1 MRCPPVLQPGP
12 ITMRPLVI
20 PAIIALF
27 SVVIIYLALQLRVS
41 PPLIV
46 GASMQPR
53 SFPIFLMVINL
64 LLVVIM
70 VWQNLK
76 NPPAPVKME
85 GPTTWISIGL
95 FALFYLL
102 TVYADFFIAIAAVVF
117 LLSVSWG
124 ERRLHVAGLVALTV
138 PLTLFLVFDEVLKI
152 RFPRGLIT
160 NWYYG

>member
-1 MRCPPVLQPGP
+1 
-12 ITMRPLVI
+12 MRPLVI
-20 PAIIALF
+20 PGIIALF
-27 SVVIIYLALQLRVS
+27 SVVIIYLALQLRTS

-64 LLVVIM
+64 LLVGIM
-70 VWQNLK
+70 IWQNLK
-76 NPPAPVKME
+76 NPPEPVKME

-95 FALFYLL
+95 FSLFYIL
-102 TVYADFFIAIAAVVF
+102 TIYADFFIAIAAVLF

-138 PLTLFLVFDEVLKI
+138 PLTLFLIFDEVLKI

>member
-1 MRCPPVLQPGP
+1 
-12 ITMRPLVI
+12 MRPLFI
-20 PAIIALF
+20 PGIIALF
-27 SVVIIYLALQLRVS
+27 SVVIIYLALQLRTS

-64 LLVVIM
+64 LLVGIM
-70 VWQNLK
+70 IWQNLK
-76 NPPAPVKME
+76 NPPEPVKME

-95 FALFYLL
+95 FALFYIL
-102 TVYADFFIAIAAVVF
+102 TTYADFFIAIAAVVF

-124 ERRLHVAGLVALTV
+124 ERRLLVAGLVALTV
-138 PLTLFLVFDEVLKI
+138 PLTLFLIFDEVLKI

>member
-1 MRCPPVLQPGP
+1 MRS
-12 ITMRPLVI
+12 LVI
-20 PAIIALF
+20 PGIIALF
-27 SVVIIYLALQLRVS
+27 SVVIIYLALQLRTS

-64 LLVVIM
+64 LLVGIM
-70 VWQNLK
+70 IWQNLT
-76 NPPAPVKME
+76 NPPEPVKVE

-95 FALFYLL
+95 FALFYIL
-102 TVYADFFIAIAAVVF
+102 TTYADFFIAIAAVVF

-124 ERRLHVAGLVALTV
+124 ERRLLVAGLVALTV
-138 PLTLFLVFDEVLKI
+138 PLTLFLIFDEVLKI

>member
-1 MRCPPVLQPGP
+1 
-12 ITMRPLVI
+12 MRPLVI

-27 SVVIIYLALQLRVS
+27 SVVIIYLALQLRLS

-70 VWQNLK
+70 VWQNLR

>member
-1 MRCPPVLQPGP
+1 
-12 ITMRPLVI
+12 MRPLVI
-20 PAIIALF
+20 PGIIALF
-27 SVVIIYLALQLRVS
+27 SVVIIYLALQLRTS

-64 LLVVIM
+64 LLVGIM
-70 VWQNLK
+70 IWQNLK
-76 NPPAPVKME
+76 NPPEPVKME

-95 FALFYLL
+95 FALFYIL
-102 TVYADFFIAIAAVVF
+102 TTYADFFIAISAVVF

-138 PLTLFLVFDEVLKI
+138 PLTLFLIFDEVLKI

>member
-1 MRCPPVLQPGP
+1 
-12 ITMRPLVI
+12 MRPLVI

-76 NPPAPVKME
+76 NPPALVKME

>member
-1 MRCPPVLQPGP
+1 
-12 ITMRPLVI
+12 MRPLFI
-20 PAIIALF
+20 PGIIALF
-27 SVVIIYLALQLRVS
+27 SVVIIYLALQLRTS

-64 LLVVIM
+64 LLVGIM
-70 VWQNLK
+70 IWQNLK
-76 NPPAPVKME
+76 NPPEPVKME

-95 FALFYLL
+95 FALFYIL
-102 TVYADFFIAIAAVVF
+102 TTYADFFIAIAAVLF

-124 ERRLHVAGLVALTV
+124 ERRLLVAGLVALTV
-138 PLTLFLVFDEVLKI
+138 PLTLFLIFDEVLKI

>member
-1 MRCPPVLQPGP
+1 
-12 ITMRPLVI
+12 MRPLVI
-20 PAIIALF
+20 PGIIALF
-27 SVVIIYLALQLRVS
+27 SVVIIYLALQLRTS

-70 VWQNLK
+70 VWQNLR

-102 TVYADFFIAIAAVVF
+102 TVYTDFFIAIAAVVF

>member
-1 MRCPPVLQPGP
+1 
-12 ITMRPLVI
+12 MRPLVI
-20 PAIIALF
+20 PGIIALF
-27 SVVIIYLALQLRVS
+27 SVVIIYLALQLRTS

-64 LLVVIM
+64 LLVGIM
-70 VWQNLK
+70 IWQNLK
-76 NPPAPVKME
+76 NPPEPVKME

-95 FALFYLL
+95 FAPFYIL
-102 TVYADFFIAIAAVVF
+102 TTYADFFIAIAAVVF

-124 ERRLHVAGLVALTV
+124 ERRLLVAGLVALTV
-138 PLTLFLVFDEVLKI
+138 PLTLFLIFDEVLKI

>member
-1 MRCPPVLQPGP
+1 
-12 ITMRPLVI
+12 MRPLVI
-20 PAIIALF
+20 PGIIALF
-27 SVVIIYLALQLRVS
+27 SVVIIYLALQLRTS

-64 LLVVIM
+64 LLVGIM
-70 VWQNLK
+70 IWQNLK
-76 NPPAPVKME
+76 NPPEPVKME

-95 FALFYLL
+95 FALFYIL
-102 TVYADFFIAIAAVVF
+102 TTYADFFIAIAAVVF

-124 ERRLHVAGLVALTV
+124 ERRLLVAGLVALTV
-138 PLTLFLVFDEVLKI
+138 PLTLFLIFDEVLKI
-152 RFPRGLIT
+152 RFPRGLLT

>member
-1 MRCPPVLQPGP
+1 
-12 ITMRPLVI
+12 MRPLVI

-27 SVVIIYLALQLRVS
+27 SVVIIYLALQLRLS

>member
-1 MRCPPVLQPGP
+1 
-12 ITMRPLVI
+12 MRPLVI
-20 PAIIALF
+20 PGIIALF
-27 SVVIIYLALQLRVS
+27 SVVIIYLALQLRTS

-64 LLVVIM
+64 LLVGIM
-70 VWQNLK
+70 IWQNLT
-76 NPPAPVKME
+76 NPPEPVKME

-95 FALFYLL
+95 FALFYIL
-102 TVYADFFIAIAAVVF
+102 TTYADFFIAIAAVVF

-124 ERRLHVAGLVALTV
+124 ERRLLVAGLVALTV
-138 PLTLFLVFDEVLKI
+138 PLTLFLIFDEVLKI

>member
-1 MRCPPVLQPGP
+1 
-12 ITMRPLVI
+12 MRPLVI
-20 PAIIALF
+20 PGIIALF
-27 SVVIIYLALQLRVS
+27 SVVIIYLALQLRTS

-64 LLVVIM
+64 LLVGIM
-70 VWQNLK
+70 IWQNLT
-76 NPPAPVKME
+76 NPPEPVKVE

-95 FALFYLL
+95 FALFYIL
-102 TVYADFFIAIAAVVF
+102 TTYADFFIAIAAVVF

-124 ERRLHVAGLVALTV
+124 ERRLLVAGLVALTV
-138 PLTLFLVFDEVLKI
+138 PLTLFLIFDEVLKI

>member
-1 MRCPPVLQPGP
+1 
-12 ITMRPLVI
+12 MRPLVI

>member
-1 MRCPPVLQPGP
+1 
-12 ITMRPLVI
+12 MRPLVI

-70 VWQNLK
+70 VWQNLR

-102 TVYADFFIAIAAVVF
+102 TVYTDFFIAIAAVVF

>member
-1 MRCPPVLQPGP
+1 
-12 ITMRPLVI
+12 MRPLVI
-20 PAIIALF
+20 PGIIALF
-27 SVVIIYLALQLRVS
+27 SVVIIYLALQLRTS

-64 LLVVIM
+64 LLVGIM
-70 VWQNLK
+70 IWQNLK
-76 NPPAPVKME
+76 NPPEPVKME

-95 FALFYLL
+95 FALFYIL
-102 TVYADFFIAIAAVVF
+102 TTYADFFIAIAAVLF

-124 ERRLHVAGLVALTV
+124 ERRLHVVGLVALTV
-138 PLTLFLVFDEVLKI
+138 PLTLFLIFDEVLKI

>member
-1 MRCPPVLQPGP
+1 
-12 ITMRPLVI
+12 MRPLVI
-20 PAIIALF
+20 PGVIAVF
-27 SVVIIYLALQLRVS
+27 SVVIIYLALQLRTS

-64 LLVVIM
+64 LLVGIM
-70 VWQNLK
+70 IWQNLK
-76 NPPAPVKME
+76 NPPEPVKME

-95 FALFYLL
+95 FALFYIL
-102 TVYADFFIAIAAVVF
+102 TTYADFFIAIAAVVF

-124 ERRLHVAGLVALTV
+124 ERRLLVAGLVALTV
-138 PLTLFLVFDEVLKI
+138 PLTLFLIFDEVLKI

>member
-1 MRCPPVLQPGP
+1 MRS
-12 ITMRPLVI
+12 LVI
-20 PAIIALF
+20 PGIIALF
-27 SVVIIYLALQLRVS
+27 SVVIIYLALQLRTS

-64 LLVVIM
+64 LLVGIM
-70 VWQNLK
+70 IWQNLK
-76 NPPAPVKME
+76 NPPEPVKME

-95 FALFYLL
+95 FALFYIL
-102 TVYADFFIAIAAVVF
+102 TTYADFFIAIAAVVF

-124 ERRLHVAGLVALTV
+124 ERRLLVAGLVALTV
-138 PLTLFLVFDEVLKI
+138 PLTLFLIFDDVLKI

>member
-1 MRCPPVLQPGP
+1 
-12 ITMRPLVI
+12 MRPLVI
-20 PAIIALF
+20 PGIIALF
-27 SVVIIYLALQLRVS
+27 SVVIIYLALQLRTS

-64 LLVVIM
+64 LLVGIM
-70 VWQNLK
+70 IWQNLK
-76 NPPAPVKME
+76 NTPEPVKME

-95 FALFYLL
+95 FALFYIL
-102 TVYADFFIAIAAVVF
+102 TTYADFFIAIAAVVF

-124 ERRLHVAGLVALTV
+124 ERRLLVAGLVALTV
-138 PLTLFLVFDEVLKI
+138 PLTLFLIFDEVLKI

>member
-1 MRCPPVLQPGP
+1 
-12 ITMRPLVI
+12 MRPLVI
-20 PAIIALF
+20 PGIIALF
-27 SVVIIYLALQLRVS
+27 SAVIIYLALQLRTS

-64 LLVVIM
+64 LLVGIM
-70 VWQNLK
+70 IWQNLK
-76 NPPAPVKME
+76 NPPEPVKME

-95 FALFYLL
+95 FALFYIL
-102 TVYADFFIAIAAVVF
+102 TTYADFFIAIAAVVF

-124 ERRLHVAGLVALTV
+124 ERRLLVAGLVALTV
-138 PLTLFLVFDEVLKI
+138 PLTLFLIFDEVLKI

>member
-1 MRCPPVLQPGP
+1 
-12 ITMRPLVI
+12 MRPFVI
-20 PAIIALF
+20 PGIIALF
-27 SVVIIYLALQLRVS
+27 SVVIIYLALQLRTS

-64 LLVVIM
+64 LLVGIM
-70 VWQNLK
+70 IWQNLK
-76 NPPAPVKME
+76 NPPEPIKIE

-95 FALFYLL
+95 FALFYIL
-102 TVYADFFIAIAAVVF
+102 TTYADFFIAIAAVVF

-124 ERRLHVAGLVALTV
+124 ERRLLVAGLVALTV
-138 PLTLFLVFDEVLKI
+138 PLTLFLIFDEVLKI

>member
-1 MRCPPVLQPGP
+1 
-12 ITMRPLVI
+12 MRPLVI

-102 TVYADFFIAIAAVVF
+102 TVYTDFFIAIAAVVF

>member
-1 MRCPPVLQPGP
+1 
-12 ITMRPLVI
+12 MRPLVI

-70 VWQNLK
+70 VWQNLR

>member
-1 MRCPPVLQPGP
+1 MRS
-12 ITMRPLVI
+12 LVI
-20 PAIIALF
+20 PGIIALF
-27 SVVIIYLALQLRVS
+27 SVVIIYLALQLRTS

-64 LLVVIM
+64 LLVGIM
-70 VWQNLK
+70 IWQNLK
-76 NPPAPVKME
+76 NPPEPVKME

-95 FALFYLL
+95 FALFYIL
-102 TVYADFFIAIAAVVF
+102 TTYADFFIAIAAVVF

-124 ERRLHVAGLVALTV
+124 ERRLLVAGLVALTV
-138 PLTLFLVFDEVLKI
+138 PLTLFLIFDEVLKI

>member
-1 MRCPPVLQPGP
+1 MRS
-12 ITMRPLVI
+12 LVI
-20 PAIIALF
+20 PGIIALF
-27 SVVIIYLALQLRVS
+27 SVVIIYLALQLRTS

-64 LLVVIM
+64 LLVGIM
-70 VWQNLK
+70 IWQNLK
-76 NPPAPVKME
+76 NPPEPVKME

-95 FALFYLL
+95 FALFYML
-102 TVYADFFIAIAAVVF
+102 TTYADFFIAIAAVVF

-124 ERRLHVAGLVALTV
+124 ERRLLVAGLVALTV
-138 PLTLFLVFDEVLKI
+138 PLTLFLIFDEVLKI

>member
-1 MRCPPVLQPGP
+1 MRS
-12 ITMRPLVI
+12 LVI
-20 PAIIALF
+20 PGIIALF
-27 SVVIIYLALQLRVS
+27 SVVIICLALQLRTS

-64 LLVVIM
+64 LLVGIM
-70 VWQNLK
+70 IWQNLK
-76 NPPAPVKME
+76 NPPEPVKME

-95 FALFYLL
+95 FALFYIL
-102 TVYADFFIAIAAVVF
+102 TTYADFFIAIAAVVF

-124 ERRLHVAGLVALTV
+124 ERRLLVAGLVALTV
-138 PLTLFLVFDEVLKI
+138 PLTLFLIFDEVLKI

>member
-1 MRCPPVLQPGP
+1 
-12 ITMRPLVI
+12 MRPLII
-20 PAIIALF
+20 PGIIALF
-27 SVVIIYLALQLRVS
+27 SVVIIYLALQFRTS

-64 LLVVIM
+64 FLVAIL

-76 NPPAPVKME
+76 TPPSQVKME

-95 FALFYLL
+95 FALFYIL
-102 TVYADFFIAIAAVVF
+102 TVYADFFIAISAVVF

-124 ERRLHVAGLVALTV
+124 ERRLHVAGLVALAV
-138 PLTLFLVFDEVLKI
+138 PLTLFLIFDEVLKI